1 MINKTVKTTYTNEE
15 NFVFT
20 FEPIEDTLTV
30 IKTKEGY
37 EAKYLTKDEDPQ
49 SPREWDNFGTMYC
62 YHRRYT
68 LGDTTDIPK
77 LNTTQELQ
85 KYLIEEKKAA
95 VMLPLFLLDHSG
107 ITMRAGDNFS
117 NVDPQGW
124 DTSFVGYIYATKEK
138 LKEEGISKEKARRI
152 LEAEVKTYDQ
162 FLTGDCYCIVKEEY
176 DNKKTTLNYDII
188 GGYFGYKDAQEALKT
203 EI

>member
-1 MINKTVKTTYTNEE
+1 MINKIVKTTYTNKE
-15 NFVFT
+15 NFAFT

-37 EAKYLTKDEDPQ
+37 EARYLTRDEDTQ
-49 SPREWDNFGTMYC
+49 SPREWDNFGTMCC
-62 YHRRYT
+62 YHRSYN
-68 LGDTTDIPK
+68 LGDTTDMPK
-77 LNTTQELQ
+77 LDTAQELQ

-107 ITMRAGDNFS
+107 LWMRTGKFS
-117 NVDPQGW
+117 CDAQGW
-124 DTSFVGYIYATKEK
+124 DTSFVGFIYATKDK
-138 LKEEGISKEKARRI
+138 LKQEEVSKEKAIRI
-152 LEAEVKTYDQ
+152 LESEVKTYSQ
-162 FLTGDCYCIVKEEY
+162 YLEGDVYCIVKENYNDKKNPIDY
-176 DNKKTTLNYDII
+176 DVV